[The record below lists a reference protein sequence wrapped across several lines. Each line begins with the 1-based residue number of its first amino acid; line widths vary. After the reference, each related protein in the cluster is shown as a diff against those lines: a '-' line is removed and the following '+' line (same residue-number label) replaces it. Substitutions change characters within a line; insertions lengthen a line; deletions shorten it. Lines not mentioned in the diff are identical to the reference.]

1 MIAHQPW
8 KPPGRKPQGPKPQ
21 GHLLRSVGRIGFAL
35 AGGGLFALLAW
46 EPSSPRGTDE
56 IDERPHKADR
66 PDRLSLHERESRWIR
81 RDGGSAN
88 VDRDDGALRSADPW
102 GVAMLETSKRFDTN
116 EDVDIGSEPGSST
129 EVRTWFT
136 ATADG
141 GLRGTPIRDSRGPP

>member
-8 KPPGRKPQGPKPQ
+8 KPPELKPPGLKPQR
-21 GHLLRSVGRIGFAL
+21 HLLRSVGRIGFAL

-46 EPSSPRGTDE
+46 EPSPPRGTD
-56 IDERPHKADR
+56 DHGERLHKADR

-81 RDGGSAN
+81 RDVASAN
-88 VDRDDGALRSADPW
+88 VDRDDGALRSADHW
-102 GVAMLETSKRFDTN
+102 GVATLDTGKRFETSR
-116 EDVDIGSEPGSST
+116 DVDIGSEPGSST